1 MGESDDRTV
10 TVASALAVG
19 AQRDAV
25 RIYGFDDSHDGILED
40 PATSTLLES
49 LLAETFLGK
58 RAAVQNP

>member
-1 MGESDDRTV
+1 M
-10 TVASALAVG
+10 
-19 AQRDAV
+19 
-25 RIYGFDDSHDGILED
+25 YGFDDSHDGILED